1 MRGGRG
7 APQKGYERRRSSGAG
22 RDAWAQNTL
31 VWRRFLTSDTDISLE
46 WDPPPLFTLS
56 ATCSQFTYD
65 GDADADAN
73 DAPMPH
79 ALSCFHAH

>member
-46 WDPPPLFTLS
+46 WDPPPLFIIYSLRYMF
-56 ATCSQFTYD
+56 AI
-65 GDADADAN
+65 
-73 DAPMPH
+73 H
-79 ALSCFHAH
+79 I

>member
-65 GDADADAN
+65 GDGDADAD

-79 ALSCFHAH
+79 ALSCFHAY